1 MKKYRILKIFFF
13 VLISFLV
20 ITPQLASQNVNIN
33 NEAAYGVIQRLIG
46 ERSKDILLKTDFTE
60 DSLDVFEVNA
70 TDGKIL
76 IRGNSTSALMRGFY
90 NYLKNECNSM
100 VTWSGEHI
108 HLPEKFPNYNSGK
121 IVSPFRLRLYYNV
134 CAFGY
139 TTAFWDWKRWER
151 EIDWMALH
159 GINMPLAMIG
169 QEAVWQRVWK
179 SFGLTD
185 DDLKDYFTGPAFLP
199 WHRMGNINKHD
210 GPLPQSYLDKSI
222 ILQKKI
228 IDRMKELGMK
238 PLVPAFAGFVPSAFK
253 RIYPEAEITDMAPWA
268 GFGKDYGTHILSPKS
283 ELFRGIGKK
292 FIEEYRKLFGKFHY
306 YLADSFNEM
315 KVPVTPENRYEE
327 LSSYGQAIFRSINA
341 GDSTGIWVMQG
352 WLFLADSAF
361 WDKKSTRALLSK
373 VPDNRMIIIDLADEI
388 FQGWKKHDSF
398 YGKKWIYSIIHN
410 FGGHN
415 NLFGDLN
422 FIARDPFIVLN
433 DSGKGRLIGYGLSP
447 EGIKNNEVIYELLTD
462 AAWSNKKIDINEWL
476 KNYCKAR
483 YGEYPGEIKDAWAIL
498 LRTVYSTFNGNA
510 YSFQLRPPFPSKD
523 TDSSYKKVKN
533 ALQLLLDNK
542 DKFGK
547 QILFRNDIVDITAY
561 YWGKTIS
568 HLLYEAGNYYK
579 NNKREKAEK
588 VSNRAYSL
596 MLDLDMLLAER
607 KDYRLEEWINFARE
621 WGINRKEKDYYEED
635 AKRQITVWGGPYLS
649 EYAAKFWSGLVK
661 DYYAARWKNYY
672 ESLKSGTEFKMNSWE
687 EKWIMTPYKSKSEHI
702 LNMYEFINSV
712 NQSIQ

>member
-422 FIARDPFIVLN
+422 FIARDPFAVLN
-433 DSGKGRLIGYGLSP
+433 DSSKGKLIGYGLSP
-447 EGIKNNEVIYELLTD
+447 EGIKNNEVVYELLTD
-462 AAWSNKKIDINEWL
+462 AAWSNNKININEWL
-476 KNYCKAR
+476 NKYCKAR
-483 YGEYPGEIKDAWAIL
+483 YGAYPDEIKDAWSIL
-498 LRTVYSTFNGNA
+498 LSTVYNTFNGNA

-523 TDSSYKKVKN
+523 SDNSYKKVKK
-533 ALQLLLDNK
+533 ALHLLLDNK
-542 DKFGK
+542 GKFGN

-561 YWGKTIS
+561 YWGKTID
-568 HLLYEAGNYYK
+568 HLLYEAGKYYK
-579 NNKREKAEK
+579 NNQKEKSERIF
-588 VSNRAYSL
+588 NRAYSL
-596 MLDLDMLLAER
+596 MLNLDKLLAER
-607 KDYRLEEWINFARE
+607 QDYRLEGWINFARK
-621 WGINRKEKDYYEED
+621 WGISGDEKDYYEED

-672 ESLKSGTEFKMNSWE
+672 ESLKSGNDFKMNSWE
-687 EKWIMTPYKSKSEHI
+687 EKWIITPYKSKREYI
-702 LNMYEFINSV
+702 LNLYDFINSV
-712 NQSIQ
+712 NQSIE

>member
-1 MKKYRILKIFFF
+1 MKSYMILTFFF
-13 VLISFLV
+13 ILILFLE
-20 ITPQLASQNVNIN
+20 INPLLASQDVNIN
-33 NEAAYGVIQRLIG
+33 NKAAYGVIQRLIG
-46 ERSKDILLKTDFTE
+46 DRSKDIHLETDFVN
-60 DSLDVFEVNA
+60 DSLDVFEVTA
-70 TDGKIL
+70 SAGKVL

-90 NYLKNECNSM
+90 TYLKNACYSM

-108 HLPEKFPNYNSGK
+108 VLPEKFPDYNSDK
-121 IVSPFRLRLYYNV
+121 IVSPYQLRLYYNV

-169 QEAVWQRVWK
+169 QEAIWQRVWK
-179 SFGLTD
+179 SLGLTD
-185 DDLKDYFTGPAFLP
+185 NELKDYFTGPAFLP

-210 GPLPQSYLDKSI
+210 GPLPQSYLDKSV
-222 ILQKKI
+222 ILQNKI
-228 IDRMKELGMK
+228 IDKMKELGMK
-238 PLVPAFAGFVPSAFK
+238 PVVPAFAGFVPTALK
-253 RIYPEAEITDMAPWA
+253 RMHPEAEIVNMEPWA
-268 GFGKDYGTHILSPKS
+268 GFEKGCGTSILSPKS
-283 ELFRGIGKK
+283 DLFQTIGKK
-292 FIEEYRKLFGKFHY
+292 FIEEYQKLFGRFHY

-327 LSSYGQAIFRSINA
+327 LASYGKAVFQSINA
-341 GDSTGIWVMQG
+341 SDPDGIWVMQG
-352 WLFLADSAF
+352 WLFYADSAF
-361 WDKKSTRALLSK
+361 WDKKSANALLSK
-373 VPDNRMIIIDLADEI
+373 VPNNRMIIIDLADEI
-388 FQGWKKHDSF
+388 FQGWKKFDSF
-398 YGKKWIYSIIHN
+398 YGKNWIYSIIHN

-433 DSGKGRLIGYGLSP
+433 DSRKGRLVGYGLSP
-447 EGIKNNEVIYELLTD
+447 EGIKNDEVVYELLTD
-462 AAWSNKKIDINEWL
+462 AAWSNKKININEWL

-483 YGEYPGEIKDAWAIL
+483 YGEYPDEIKDAWSIL
-498 LRTVYSTFNGNA
+498 LSTVYNTFNGNA

-542 DKFGK
+542 EKFGR

-561 YWGKTIS
+561 YWGKTIN

-579 NNKREKAEK
+579 NDQKEKTDR
-588 VSNRAYSL
+588 VFNRVYSL
-596 MLDLDMLLAER
+596 MLNLDMLLAER
-607 KDYRLEEWINFARE
+607 EDYRLEKWIDFARK
-621 WGINRKEKDYYEED
+621 WGINEKEKDYYEED

-649 EYAAKFWSGLVK
+649 EYAAKFWSGLVR

-672 ESLKSGTEFKMNSWE
+672 ESLKSGTDFKMNPWE
-687 EKWIMTPYKSKSEHI
+687 EKWIMKPYKSKNEYI
-702 LNMYEFINSV
+702 LNLYEFISLV